1 MVQLHQLKKLL
12 LKNKFL
18 RKYKRVGNSDP
29 FFLYLS
35 NSKLKTTMKKNYFLL
50 LFGVGLYGVVFS
62 QMTPAIYSPK
72 DKYASFETKIKQTK
86 PTFPKGVVIWSN
98 DFSNGND
105 WTYDNTSVPFLDW
118 TITNNADT
126 IPVTTL
132 SPAVFTSVNNGF
144 AFIDS
149 DAQGTNGTQ
158 NANMTFTGMI
168 DCSSYSNVSIVFEQ
182 SYRTY
187 LDTRI
192 IRISNDGGTNWTDF
206 VVTDGSEP
214 TAQNSPNPDVY
225 SINISSVA
233 GGNDSVKV
241 QINYQG
247 NWGWYWAI
255 DDMKIIETDEYDLKL
270 QKTLFGTD
278 GPFGARLQYYQIPN
292 NQVAPINFG
301 GILKNI
307 GVQDIS
313 DAGFT
318 ADITGTYNGVAGPI
332 NLLAETTDTVWCS
345 NTFTPNS
352 TNSNYSIAV
361 AATTSS
367 TEADVTN
374 NSLSNISISVND
386 YIYARDNG
394 QILGGISNSGQGYEV
409 GHIYDIF
416 QSATLYGIDA
426 VLNSASE
433 PGSEIFVKL
442 YSIDPATGD
451 FIFEDESAPGIVTP
465 ADLGQKIS
473 LPLSNPVLLNA
484 NEAYLAMVGS
494 YGDGGT
500 TNDLVTASSGSA
512 TPQTTFY
519 YDYTD
524 QTWYYTTS
532 NVMVRMNFDPSL
544 ANIDEA
550 QDLSFSIYPN
560 PTKDVI
566 NVVSTFSEGNL
577 SIIDMAGKL
586 LIKQNIT
593 STMNSIDASEL
604 MDGVYYLTMS
614 NGVKTTTKKLVIQK

>member
-1 MVQLHQLKKLL
+1 
-12 LKNKFL
+12 
-18 RKYKRVGNSDP
+18 
-29 FFLYLS
+29 
-35 NSKLKTTMKKNYFLL
+35 MKKNYFLL

-149 DAQGTNGTQ
+149 DAQGESGVQ
-158 NANMTFTGMI
+158 NSNMTYSGTI
-168 DCSSYSNVSIVFEQ
+168 DCSAYSNVSIVFEQ

-192 IRISNDGGTNWTDF
+192 IRISNDGGTTWTDF

-233 GGNDSVKV
+233 GGQANVKV

-255 DDMKIIETDEYDLKL
+255 DDMKIIETDQYDLKL
-270 QKTLFGTD
+270 QTTSFGTD
-278 GPFGARLQYYQIPN
+278 GAFGARLAYFQVPN
-292 NQVAPINFG
+292 AQVAPINFG
-301 GILKNI
+301 GVLKNI
-307 GVQDIS
+307 GVQDLT

-318 ADITGTYNGVAGPI
+318 ATINGTYSGNGGPI
-332 NLLAETTDTVWCS
+332 NLAAATTDTVWCS
-345 NTFTPNS
+345 NTFTPASSNA
-352 TNSNYSIAV
+352 NYSVAV
-361 AATTSS
+361 GATTAQ
-367 TEADVTN
+367 TEPDVSN
-374 NSLSNISISVND
+374 NTLPNINISVND
-386 YIYARDNG
+386 YVYARDNG

-409 GHIYDIF
+409 GHIFDMF
-416 QSATLYGIDA
+416 QSATIYGIDA
-426 VLNSASE
+426 VINASSE
-433 PGSEIFVKL
+433 PGAEIFVKL

-451 FIFEDESAPGIVTP
+451 FIFEDESAPYIVTP

-544 ANIDEA
+544 ANIDEV
-550 QDLSFSIYPN
+550 QDLSFSMYPN

-566 NVVSTFSEGNL
+566 NVLSTFSEGNL
-577 SIIDMAGKL
+577 AIIDMTGKL
-586 LIKQNIT
+586 LIAQNIT
-593 STMNSIDASEL
+593 STLNSIDASEL
-604 MDGVYYLTMS
+604 KDGVYYLTMS
-614 NGVKTTTKKLVIQK
+614 NGDKTTTKKLVIQK

>member
-1 MVQLHQLKKLL
+1 
-12 LKNKFL
+12 
-18 RKYKRVGNSDP
+18 
-29 FFLYLS
+29 
-35 NSKLKTTMKKNYFLL
+35 MKKNYFLL

-62 QMTPAIYSPK
+62 QMTPSIYSPK
-72 DKYASFETKIKQTK
+72 DKYATFETKNKQTK

-144 AFIDS
+144 AFINS
-149 DAQGTNGTQ
+149 DAQGESGVQ
-158 NANMTFTGMI
+158 NSNMTYSGTI
-168 DCSSYSNVSIVFEQ
+168 DCSAYSNVSIVFEQ

-192 IRISNDGGTNWTDF
+192 IRISNDGGTTWTDF

-233 GGNDSVKV
+233 GGQANVKV

-255 DDMKIIETDEYDLKL
+255 DDMKIIETDQYDLKL
-270 QKTLFGTD
+270 QTTSFGTD
-278 GPFGARLQYYQIPN
+278 GVFGARLAYFQIPN
-292 NQVAPINFG
+292 AQVAPINFG
-301 GILKNI
+301 GVLKNI
-307 GVQDIS
+307 GVQDLT

-318 ADITGTYNGVAGPI
+318 ATINGTYSGNGGPI
-332 NLLAETTDTVWCS
+332 NLAAATTDTVWCS
-345 NTFTPNS
+345 NTFTPAS
-352 TNSNYSIAV
+352 SNATYSV
-361 AATTSS
+361 VVGATTAQ
-367 TEADVTN
+367 TEPDVSN
-374 NSLSNISISVND
+374 NALPNINISVND
-386 YIYARDNG
+386 YVYARDNG
-394 QILGGISNSGQGYEV
+394 QILGGIGNSGQGYEV
-409 GHIYDIF
+409 GHIFDMF
-416 QSATLYGIDA
+416 QSATIYGIDA
-426 VLNSASE
+426 VINASSE
-433 PGSEIFVKL
+433 PGAEIFVKL

-451 FIFEDESAPGIVTP
+451 FIFEDESAPYIVTP

-544 ANIDEA
+544 ANIDEV
-550 QDLSFSIYPN
+550 QDLSFSVYPN

-566 NVVSTFSEGNL
+566 NVLSTFSEGNL
-577 SIIDMAGKL
+577 SIIDMTGKL
-586 LIKQNIT
+586 LIEQNIT
-593 STMNSIDASEL
+593 STLNSIDASEF

-614 NGVKTTTKKLVIQK
+614 NGDKTTTKKLVIQK

>member
-1 MVQLHQLKKLL
+1 M
-12 LKNKFL
+12 N
-18 RKYKRVGNSDP
+18 
-29 FFLYLS
+29 
-35 NSKLKTTMKKNYFLL
+35 KNYFLL
-50 LFGVGLYGVVFS
+50 LFGVGLYGSALS
-62 QMTPAIYSPK
+62 QMTPSIYSPK
-72 DKYASFETKIKQTK
+72 DKYASFETKIKQAK
-86 PTFPKGVVIWSN
+86 PTYPKGVVIWSN

-132 SPAVFTSVNNGF
+132 SPAVFTTVNNGF
-144 AFIDS
+144 AFINS
-149 DAQGTNGTQ
+149 DAQGESGVQ
-158 NANMTFTGMI
+158 NSNMTYSGTI
-168 DCSSYSNVSIVFEQ
+168 DCSAYSNVSIVFEQ

-192 IRISNDGGTNWTDF
+192 IRISNDGGTTWTDF
-206 VVTDGSEP
+206 IVTDGSEP

-233 GGNDSVKV
+233 GGQSNVKV

-255 DDMKIIETDEYDLKL
+255 DDMKIIETDQYDLKL
-270 QKTLFGTD
+270 QTTSFGTD
-278 GPFGARLQYYQIPN
+278 GAFGARLAYFQIPN
-292 NQVAPINFG
+292 AQVAPINFG
-301 GILKNI
+301 GVLKNI
-307 GVQDIS
+307 GVQDLT

-318 ADITGTYNGVAGPI
+318 ATINGAYSGNGGPI
-332 NLLAETTDTVWCS
+332 NLAAATTDTVWCS
-345 NTFTPNS
+345 NTFTPAS
-352 TNSNYSIAV
+352 TNATYSVAV
-361 AATTSS
+361 AATTAQ
-367 TEADVTN
+367 TEPDVTN
-374 NSLSNISISVND
+374 NTLPNINISVND

-409 GHIYDIF
+409 GHIFDIF
-416 QSATLYGIDA
+416 QSATIYGIDA
-426 VLNSASE
+426 VLNASTE
-433 PGSEIFVKL
+433 AGSEIFVKL

-451 FIFEDESAPGIVTP
+451 FVFEDESAPYIVTT

-512 TPQTTFY
+512 APQTTFY

-544 ANIDEA
+544 ASIDEP
-550 QDLSFSIYPN
+550 QGLSVSVYPN
-560 PTKDVI
+560 PANDLI
-566 NVVSTFSEGNL
+566 NIKSTLSEG
-577 SIIDMAGKL
+577 SITIFDMTGKL
-586 LIKQNIT
+586 LINQQI
-593 STMNSIDASEL
+593 SGAMNSINTSEL
-604 MDGVYYLTMS
+604 KNGIYNLIIS
-614 NGVKTTTKKLVIQK
+614 NGEKTLSQKLIIQK

>member
-1 MVQLHQLKKLL
+1 
-12 LKNKFL
+12 
-18 RKYKRVGNSDP
+18 
-29 FFLYLS
+29 
-35 NSKLKTTMKKNYFLL
+35 MKKNYL
-50 LFGVGLYGVVFS
+50 LFLIGVGLIGVGFS
-62 QMTPAIYSPK
+62 QMTPSIYSPK
-72 DKYASFETKIKQTK
+72 DKYACFETKIKQAK

-132 SPAVFTSVNNGF
+132 SPAVFTTVNNGF
-144 AFIDS
+144 AFINS
-149 DAQGTNGTQ
+149 DAQGESGVQ
-158 NANMTFTGMI
+158 NSNMTYSGTI
-168 DCSSYSNVSIVFEQ
+168 DCSAYSNVSIVFEQ

-192 IRISNDGGTNWTDF
+192 IRISNDGGTTWTDF
-206 VVTDGSEP
+206 IVTDGSEP

-233 GGNDSVKV
+233 GGQANVKV

-255 DDMKIIETDEYDLKL
+255 DDMKIIETDQYDLKL
-270 QKTLFGTD
+270 QTTSFGTD
-278 GPFGARLQYYQIPN
+278 GAFGARLAYFQIPN
-292 NQVAPINFG
+292 AQVAPINFG
-301 GILKNI
+301 GVLKNI
-307 GVQDIS
+307 GVQDLT

-318 ADITGTYNGVAGPI
+318 ATINGSYSGNGGPI
-332 NLLAETTDTVWCS
+332 NLAAATTDTVWCS
-345 NTFTPNS
+345 NTFTPAS
-352 TNSNYSIAV
+352 SNATYSVAV
-361 AATTSS
+361 AATTAQ
-367 TEADVTN
+367 TEPDVTN
-374 NSLSNISISVND
+374 NTLPNINISVND

-409 GHIYDIF
+409 GHIFDIF
-416 QSATLYGIDA
+416 QTATLYGIDA
-426 VLNSASE
+426 VLNASTE
-433 PGSEIFVKL
+433 AGSEIFVKL

-451 FIFEDESAPGIVTP
+451 FVFEDESAPYIVTT

-512 TPQTTFY
+512 APQTTFY

-544 ANIDEA
+544 ASIDEHEG
-550 QDLSFSIYPN
+550 LNVSVYPN
-560 PTKDVI
+560 PANDLI
-566 NVVSTFSEGNL
+566 NIKSTLSEG
-577 SIIDMAGKL
+577 SITIFDMTGKL
-586 LIKQNIT
+586 LLNQQI
-593 STMNSIDASEL
+593 SGAMNSINTSEL
-604 MDGVYYLTMS
+604 KNGIYNLIIS
-614 NGVKTTTKKLVIQK
+614 NGEKTSSEKLIIQK

>member
-1 MVQLHQLKKLL
+1 
-12 LKNKFL
+12 
-18 RKYKRVGNSDP
+18 
-29 FFLYLS
+29 
-35 NSKLKTTMKKNYFLL
+35 MKKNYFLL

-62 QMTPAIYSPK
+62 QMTPSIYSPK

-144 AFIDS
+144 AFINS
-149 DAQGTNGTQ
+149 DAQGESGVQ
-158 NANMTFTGMI
+158 NSNMTYSGTI
-168 DCSSYSNVSIVFEQ
+168 DCSAYSNVSIVFEQ

-192 IRISNDGGTNWTDF
+192 IRISNDGGTTWTDF

-233 GGNDSVKV
+233 GGQANVKV

-255 DDMKIIETDEYDLKL
+255 DDMKIIETDQYDLKL
-270 QKTLFGTD
+270 QTTSFGTD
-278 GPFGARLQYYQIPN
+278 GAFGARLAYFQIPN
-292 NQVAPINFG
+292 AQVAPINFG
-301 GILKNI
+301 GVLKNI
-307 GVQDIS
+307 GVQDLT

-318 ADITGTYNGVAGPI
+318 ATINGTYSGNGGPI
-332 NLLAETTDTVWCS
+332 NLAAATTDTVWCS
-345 NTFTPNS
+345 NTFTPAS
-352 TNSNYSIAV
+352 SNATYSVAV
-361 AATTSS
+361 GATTAQ
-367 TEADVTN
+367 TEPDVSN
-374 NSLSNISISVND
+374 NTLPNINISVND
-386 YIYARDNG
+386 YVYARDNG

-409 GHIYDIF
+409 GHIFDMF
-416 QSATLYGIDA
+416 QSATIYGIDA
-426 VLNSASE
+426 VINASSE
-433 PGSEIFVKL
+433 PGAEIFVKL

-451 FIFEDESAPGIVTP
+451 FIFEDESAPYIVTP

-512 TPQTTFY
+512 APQTTFY

-544 ANIDEA
+544 ASIDEV
-550 QDLSFSIYPN
+550 QGLNVSVYPN
-560 PTKDVI
+560 PANDLI
-566 NVVSTFSEGNL
+566 NIKSTLSEG
-577 SIIDMAGKL
+577 SITIFDMTGKL
-586 LIKQNIT
+586 LINQQI
-593 STMNSIDASEL
+593 SGAMNSINTSEL
-604 MDGVYYLTMS
+604 KNGIYNLIIS
-614 NGVKTTTKKLVIQK
+614 NGEKTSSEKLIIQK

>member
-1 MVQLHQLKKLL
+1 
-12 LKNKFL
+12 
-18 RKYKRVGNSDP
+18 
-29 FFLYLS
+29 
-35 NSKLKTTMKKNYFLL
+35 MKKNYFLL

-451 FIFEDESAPGIVTP
+451 FIFEDESAPYIVTP

-593 STMNSIDASEL
+593 STKNSIDASEL

>member
-1 MVQLHQLKKLL
+1 M
-12 LKNKFL
+12 N
-18 RKYKRVGNSDP
+18 
-29 FFLYLS
+29 
-35 NSKLKTTMKKNYFLL
+35 KNYFLL
-50 LFGVGLYGVVFS
+50 LFGVGLYGSALS
-62 QMTPAIYSPK
+62 QMTPSIYSPK
-72 DKYASFETKIKQTK
+72 DKYASFETKIKQAK
-86 PTFPKGVVIWSN
+86 PTYPKGVVIWSN

-132 SPAVFTSVNNGF
+132 SPAVFTTVNNGF
-144 AFIDS
+144 AFINS
-149 DAQGTNGTQ
+149 DAQGESGVQ
-158 NANMTFTGMI
+158 NSNMTYSGTI
-168 DCSSYSNVSIVFEQ
+168 DCSAYSNVSIVFEQ

-192 IRISNDGGTNWTDF
+192 IRISNDGGTTWTDF
-206 VVTDGSEP
+206 IVTDGSEP

-233 GGNDSVKV
+233 GGQSNVKV

-255 DDMKIIETDEYDLKL
+255 DDMKIIETDQYDLKL
-270 QKTLFGTD
+270 QTTSFGTD
-278 GPFGARLQYYQIPN
+278 GAFGARLAYFQIPN
-292 NQVAPINFG
+292 AQVAPINFG
-301 GILKNI
+301 GVLKNI
-307 GVQDIS
+307 GVQNLT

-318 ADITGTYNGVAGPI
+318 ATINGSYSGNGGPI
-332 NLLAETTDTVWCS
+332 NLAAATTDTVWCS
-345 NTFTPNS
+345 NTFTPAS
-352 TNSNYSIAV
+352 TNATYSVAV
-361 AATTSS
+361 AATTAQ
-367 TEADVTN
+367 TEPDVTN
-374 NSLSNISISVND
+374 NTLPNINISVND

-409 GHIYDIF
+409 GHIFDIF
-416 QSATLYGIDA
+416 QTATLYGIDA
-426 VLNSASE
+426 VLNASTE
-433 PGSEIFVKL
+433 AGSEIFVKL

-451 FIFEDESAPGIVTP
+451 FVFEDESAPYIVTT

-512 TPQTTFY
+512 APQTTFY

-544 ANIDEA
+544 ASIDEHEGVNV
-550 QDLSFSIYPN
+550 SIYPN
-560 PTKDVI
+560 PANDLI
-566 NVVSTFSEGNL
+566 NIKSTLSEG
-577 SIIDMAGKL
+577 SITIFDMTGKL
-586 LIKQNIT
+586 LINQQI
-593 STMNSIDASEL
+593 SGAMNSINTSEL
-604 MDGVYYLTMS
+604 KNGIYNLIIS
-614 NGVKTTTKKLVIQK
+614 NGEKTSSEKLIIQK